1 MAADVLPVTTGVLRD
16 QRRSLAVWSLALAAV
31 SAMYIAFWPAMDT
44 GDIQALVD
52 SMPEGLRTAMGYDA
66 IGTPAGY
73 LTSTV
78 YGLLAP
84 ALLLVFAIG
93 TGARLLAGL
102 EEDGTLELEL
112 VSPVSRRRVYL
123 ERLGALG
130 ADVVVLVLVLTTVT
144 LVLVSALDM
153 EVGAVNVLAGSTGL
167 LLLVLAHGAIAFGVG
182 AATGRR
188 TQALGVAAGV
198 AVLGFVLDAIGP
210 TVGWDW
216 MTSVSPFSWLL
227 VPDPLAEGF
236 DLGFVRLALLAVVA
250 GGTGLLAF
258 ERRDLM
264 V

>member
-1 MAADVLPVTTGVLRD
+1 MAADVLPVTTGVLRG
-16 QRRSLAVWSLALAAV
+16 QRRSLLVWSAALSAV

-52 SMPEGLRTAMGYDA
+52 SLPEGLRTAMGYDA

-78 YGLLAP
+78 YGLLGP

-123 ERLGALG
+123 ERLSALVV
-130 ADVVVLVLVLTTVT
+130 DVAVLVLALTVVT
-144 LVLVSALDM
+144 LLLVAVLDM
-153 EVGAVNVLAGSTGL
+153 EVGATNVLAGSTGL
-167 LLLVLAHGAIAFGVG
+167 LLLVLAHGAVAFAVG

-188 TQALGVAAGV
+188 AQALGAAAGL

-210 TVGWDW
+210 TVGWGW
-216 MTSVSPFSWLL
+216 MSTVSPFSWLL
-227 VPDPLAEGF
+227 VPEPLAQGF

-250 GGTGLLAF
+250 AGAGLVAF
-258 ERRDLM
+258 DRRDLM

>member
-16 QRRSLAVWSLALAAV
+16 QRRSLVVWSLALAAV

-52 SMPEGLRTAMGYDA
+52 SLPEGLRTAMGYDA

-78 YGLLAP
+78 YGLLGP

-123 ERLGALG
+123 ERLGALTTDLV
-130 ADVVVLVLVLTTVT
+130 ALVLVLMVVT
-144 LVLVSALDM
+144 LVLVAALDM
-153 EVGAVNVLAGSTGL
+153 EVAAGNIVAGSTGL
-167 LLLVLAHGAIAFGVG
+167 FLLVLAHGAVAFAVG

-188 TQALGVAAGV
+188 SQALGAAAGL
-198 AVLGFVLDAIGP
+198 AVTGFVLDAIGP
-210 TVGWDW
+210 TVGWGW

-227 VPDPLAEGF
+227 VPEPLAQGF
-236 DLGFVRLALLAVVA
+236 DLGFVRLVLLAGVA
-250 GGTGLLAF
+250 GVAGMAAF

>member
-1 MAADVLPVTTGVLRD
+1 MAADVMPVTTGVLRG
-16 QRRSLAVWSLALAAV
+16 QRRSLLIWSVALSAV

-44 GDIQALVD
+44 GDIQSLVD
-52 SMPEGLRTAMGYDA
+52 SLPEGLRTAMGYDA
-66 IGTPAGY
+66 IGTAAGY

-78 YGLLAP
+78 YGLLGP

-93 TGARLLAGL
+93 SGARLLAGL

-123 ERLGALG
+123 ERLAAL
-130 ADVVVLVLVLTTVT
+130 AVDVTVLVLALTAVT
-144 LVLVSALDM
+144 LLLVAALDM
-153 EVGAVNVLAGSTGL
+153 EVGATNVLAGSTGL
-167 LLLVLAHGAIAFGVG
+167 LLLVLAHGAVAFAVG

-188 TQALGVAAGV
+188 PQALGAAAGL

-210 TVGWDW
+210 TVGWGW
-216 MTSVSPFSWLL
+216 MSTVSPFSWLL
-227 VPDPLAEGF
+227 VPEPLAQGF

-250 GGTGLLAF
+250 AGAGLVAF
-258 ERRDLM
+258 DRRDLM